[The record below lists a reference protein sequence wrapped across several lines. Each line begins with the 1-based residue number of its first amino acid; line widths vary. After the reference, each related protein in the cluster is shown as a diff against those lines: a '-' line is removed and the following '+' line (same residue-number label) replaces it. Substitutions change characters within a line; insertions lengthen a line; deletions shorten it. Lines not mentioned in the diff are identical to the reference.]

1 MPVPLA
7 LAAAPTLAGL
17 YTQYAGGEAARA
29 TTEAGARSQAEIE
42 SLRRDA
48 AQKEFE
54 RQIARQQP
62 FLDVGGEALPELVS
76 AISNRG
82 GDVTGLPAT
91 QIQGDLIAEFLGE
104 EAPAFIKERAMTNL
118 GAVEAERRK
127 GRLADLVSAGLG
139 GALSTAGSGVDLGST
154 LSRSLARE
162 GGIRG
167 QALQESAT
175 ARQNLIN
182 QAVGQLSG
190 LPAFIAGARGPAPTG
205 TAGVVPGFRTIEDQ
219 GTAFGP
225 GGITVF

>member
-7 LAAAPTLAGL
+7 LAAIPTLAGL

-29 TTEAGARSQAEIE
+29 TTEAGAQSQAEIE
-42 SLRRDA
+42 GLRREA

-54 RQIARQQP
+54 RQIGRQQP
-62 FLDVGGEALPELVS
+62 FLDVGGEALPEFISAVS
-76 AISNRG
+76 GRG
-82 GDVTGLPAT
+82 GDVAGLPAT
-91 QIQGDLIAEFLGE
+91 QIQGDLIAEFLGDQ
-104 EAPAFIKERAMTNL
+104 APEFIKERAMTNL
-118 GAVEAERRK
+118 GAIETEKRK

-139 GALSTAGSGVDLGST
+139 GALSTAGSGVDLGTT

-190 LPAFIAGARGPAPTG
+190 LPAFIAGARGPAPVG
-205 TAGVVPGFRTIEDQ
+205 TTAIPGMRTLEDQ